1 MSKIAVVTSKKYKS
15 SSTFKKFI
23 SLLEN
28 SNKDFKVYFLNEI
41 DNQSYTN
48 IKLNLV
54 VGIGGDGT
62 ALKAMK
68 LGWLTNSA
76 VVNLGSGRI
85 GYLVNKIDQLNLNE
99 IIELKTSEFK
109 SRKPIIQNND
119 MKNPSFNEVVIIKN
133 APTNL
138 LDLEIL
144 TSEQEVKLRADGI
157 IISTSMGSTAYN
169 YSAGG
174 PIVQTS
180 NEVII
185 LTPISPFTK
194 FPRSIVLDGAAKL
207 KVKIKKDQDVSIQF
221 DGVESFNETL
231 KENAEFNYELSSKKL
246 KLLNEKDEPKLTNF
260 LNQIL
265 R

>member
-1 MSKIAVVTSKKYKS
+1 
-15 SSTFKKFI
+15 
-23 SLLEN
+23 
-28 SNKDFKVYFLNEI
+28 
-41 DNQSYTN
+41 
-48 IKLNLV
+48 
-54 VGIGGDGT
+54 
-62 ALKAMK
+62 
-68 LGWLTNSA
+68 
-76 VVNLGSGRI
+76 
-85 GYLVNKIDQLNLNE
+85 
-99 IIELKTSEFK
+99 
-109 SRKPIIQNND
+109 

-185 LTPISPFTK
+185 LTPISPFILN
-194 FPRSIVLDGAAKL
+194 FLDIVLDGAAKL

-231 KENAEFNYELSSKKL
+231 KENAEFNYELSSK
-246 KLLNEKDEPKLTNF
+246 N
-260 LNQIL
+260 
-265 R
+265 